1 MSKLTQRLSFD
12 VQTRCFRVTV
22 CVLTLL
28 LASAFAA
35 ERQGTVIAG
44 ARRFGNLPT
53 TETPESWADAAAN
66 NEVAILQQQ
75 GTFSVRY
82 DERKIDNRGETLRA
96 VIESKQGSVARLV
109 ERNGKPLTA
118 AEDTAEKKRLQD
130 AIERPEE
137 FSKHH
142 RRDNSM
148 RDDAIKLIK
157 MMPNAM
163 LYTYAPDQ
171 PQPAGATAKQVV
183 LDFKPNP
190 EFHPPTMLSELLT
203 GLEGRVWIDEE
214 TKHVTRAEGRVL
226 HVVNFGFGV
235 VARIYPG
242 GSIVFEQ
249 TNVGGGH
256 WVFSH
261 LDEHLVVR
269 ALMVKTLPENSKI
282 TATDFTLMP
291 AAMPYQDA
299 IRMLLAQPISM
310 R

>member
-1 MSKLTQRLSFD
+1 
-12 VQTRCFRVTV
+12 
-22 CVLTLL
+22 
-28 LASAFAA
+28 
-35 ERQGTVIAG
+35 VIAAARG
-44 ARRFGNLPT
+44 AFDNVPAG
-53 TETPESWADAAAN
+53 TPQSWADAAAA

-82 DERKIDNRGETLRA
+82 SEHKIDNKADTTRL
-96 VIESKQGSVARLV
+96 VIESKQGSVARLI

-118 AEDTAEKKRLQD
+118 AEDAAERKRLQD
-130 AIERPEE
+130 SIDHPDE
-137 FSKHH
+137 FLRHH
-142 RRDNSM
+142 RRDNSA
-148 RDDAIKLIK
+148 RNDAAQLIK
-157 MMPNAM
+157 MMPKAM
-163 LYTYAPDQ
+163 LYSYAPDQ
-171 PQPAGATAKQVV
+171 PQITGARQVV

-190 EFHPPTMLSELLT
+190 AFHPPTMVSDILT

-214 TKHVTRAEGRVL
+214 TRHMIRAEGRVL
-226 HVVNFGFGV
+226 HVVNFGFGM

-242 GSIVFEQ
+242 GSVTFEQ

-282 TATDFTLMP
+282 TTTDFTLLP
-291 AAMPYQDA
+291 AALPYQEA
-299 IRMLLAQPISM
+299 IRLLLAMPVPL